1 LDNARVTLRLQKRA
15 DYFRRTSMSLDS
27 DVIVDRRR
35 IRRKLTFWR
44 VVAVV
49 VAIAAVVAVGMIA
62 TPGGRSA
69 LTASGSIAR
78 VSIDG
83 VIRSDQERVE
93 ALERLEKSHAAAVI
107 VHINSPGGTTAGS
120 EQLYDALVSL
130 KAKKPLVVVVEGL
143 AASGGYITAIAA
155 DHIVA
160 RQTSLVGSIG
170 VLFQI
175 PNVADLMKT
184 VGVKIEEVK
193 SSPLKAAP
201 NGFEPTSPEARAA
214 LDGLVKDSYAW
225 FRGLVKE
232 RRGMDDAL
240 LEKVSDGRVF
250 TGRQAI
256 DLKLV
261 DQLGDEKTAVAW
273 LVAEKKIK
281 SDLPVRDYKLTPRFG
296 DLTFLRAAAS
306 VAFDALGLGAI
317 ARRIEQAGVAQAVDQ
332 LGLDGMLALWRPA
345 GSN

>member
-1 LDNARVTLRLQKRA
+1 
-15 DYFRRTSMSLDS
+15 MSLDS

-44 VVAVV
+44 VAAAM
-49 VAIAAVVAVGMIA
+49 VAIAAVVAVGVIA
-62 TPGGRSA
+62 AGGRGSLA
-69 LTASGSIAR
+69 TGGSIAR
-78 VSIDG
+78 ITIEG
-83 VIRSDQERVE
+83 LIRSDSDRVE
-93 ALERLEKSHAAAVI
+93 ALERLEKSQAAAVI

-120 EQLYDALVSL
+120 EQLYDALTRL

-160 RQTSLVGSIG
+160 QQSSLVGSIG
-170 VLFQI
+170 VLFQF
-175 PNVADLMKT
+175 PNFSELLKT
-184 VGVKIEEVK
+184 VGVKVEEIK

-214 LDGLVKDSYAW
+214 IDALVKDSYAW

-240 LEKVSDGRVF
+240 LEKVADGRVF
-250 TGRQAI
+250 TGRQAV
-256 DLKLV
+256 DLKLI
-261 DQLGDEKTAVAW
+261 DGLGDEKSAIAW

-281 SDLPVRDYKLTPRFG
+281 SDLPVRDYKLNPRFG
-296 DLTFLRAAAS
+296 DLTFLRTAAA
-306 VAFDALGLGAI
+306 VTLDALGLNAI
-317 ARRIEQAGVAQAVDQ
+317 ARQVERAGVVQAVDR
-332 LGLDGMLALWRPA
+332 LGLEGMLALWSPA
-345 GSN
+345 GPN

>member
-1 LDNARVTLRLQKRA
+1 
-15 DYFRRTSMSLDS
+15 MSLDS

-44 VVAVV
+44 VAAAM
-49 VAIAAVVAVGMIA
+49 VAIVAVVAVAAIA
-62 TPGGRSA
+62 AGGRGSLA
-69 LTASGSIAR
+69 TGGSIAR
-78 VSIDG
+78 ITIEG
-83 VIRSDQERVE
+83 LIRSDSERVE
-93 ALERLEKSHAAAVI
+93 ALERLEKSQAVAVV

-120 EQLYDALVSL
+120 EQLYDALVRL

-160 RQTSLVGSIG
+160 QQSSLVGSIG
-170 VLFQI
+170 VLFQF
-175 PNVADLMKT
+175 PNFSELLKT
-184 VGVKIEEVK
+184 VGVKVEEIK

-214 LDGLVKDSYAW
+214 IDALVKDSYAW

-240 LEKVSDGRVF
+240 LEKVADGRVF
-250 TGRQAI
+250 TGRQAV
-256 DLKLV
+256 DLKLI
-261 DQLGDEKTAVAW
+261 DGLGDEKAAIAW

-281 SDLPVRDYKLTPRFG
+281 SDLPVRDYKLNPRFG
-296 DLTFLRAAAS
+296 DLTFLRTAAA
-306 VAFDALGLGAI
+306 VTLDALGLNSI
-317 ARRIEQAGVAQAVDQ
+317 ARQVERAGVVQAVDR
-332 LGLDGMLALWRPA
+332 LGLEGMLALWSPA
-345 GSN
+345 G

>member
-1 LDNARVTLRLQKRA
+1 
-15 DYFRRTSMSLDS
+15 MSLDS

-44 VVAVV
+44 VVAAV
-49 VAIAAVVAVGMIA
+49 VAIAAIVAVGLIA
-62 TPGGRSA
+62 TPSGRAS
-69 LTASGSIAR
+69 LTSSGSIAR
-78 VSIDG
+78 INIEG
-83 VIRSDQERVE
+83 LIRSNQERVE
-93 ALERLEKSHAAAVI
+93 ALERLGKSQAAAVI

-120 EQLYDALVSL
+120 EQLYDSLMRL

-143 AASGGYITAIAA
+143 AASGGYITALAA

-160 RQTSLVGSIG
+160 QQSSLVGSIG
-170 VLFQI
+170 VLFQY
-175 PNVADLMKT
+175 PNFGELMKT
-184 VGVKIEEVK
+184 VGVKVEQVK

-214 LDGLVKDSYAW
+214 LESLVKDSYAW

-240 LEKVSDGRVF
+240 LEKVADGRVF
-250 TGRQAI
+250 TGRQAVE
-256 DLKLV
+256 LKLV

-296 DLTFLRAAAS
+296 DMTFLRTAAS
-306 VAFDALGLGAI
+306 LAFDALGLSSI
-317 ARRIEQAGVAQAVDQ
+317 ARQIEQAGVVQAVDQ
-332 LGLDGMLALWRPA
+332 LSLDGMLALWRPA
-345 GSN
+345 APN

>member
-1 LDNARVTLRLQKRA
+1 
-15 DYFRRTSMSLDS
+15 MSLDS

-44 VVAVV
+44 VAAALI
-49 VAIAAVVAVGMIA
+49 AIAAILTVGLLA
-62 TPGGRSA
+62 TPGGRGT
-69 LTASGSIAR
+69 LTTAGSIAR
-78 VSIDG
+78 INIEG
-83 VIRSDQERVE
+83 LIRSDQNRVE
-93 ALERLEKSHAAAVI
+93 ALERLENSRAAAVV

-120 EQLYDALVSL
+120 EQLYDALLRL

-160 RQTSLVGSIG
+160 QQSSLVGSIG

-175 PNVADLMKT
+175 PNFTELMKT
-184 VGVKIEEVK
+184 VGVKVEEVK

-214 LDGLVKDSYAW
+214 LESLVKDSYAW

-240 LEKVSDGRVF
+240 LEKVADGRVF
-250 TGRQAI
+250 TGRQAVE
-256 DLKLV
+256 LKLI
-261 DQLGDEKTAVAW
+261 DQLGDEKTAIAW
-273 LVAEKKIK
+273 LVAQKGIK
-281 SDLPVRDYKLTPRFG
+281 ADLPVRDYKLSPRFG
-296 DLTFLRAAAS
+296 DLTFLRTAAA
-306 VAFDALGLGAI
+306 VTLDALGLSAV
-317 ARRIEQAGVAQAVDQ
+317 ARQVEQSGMAQAVDRF
-332 LGLDGMLALWRPA
+332 GLDGMLALWHPA
-345 GSN
+345 GTD